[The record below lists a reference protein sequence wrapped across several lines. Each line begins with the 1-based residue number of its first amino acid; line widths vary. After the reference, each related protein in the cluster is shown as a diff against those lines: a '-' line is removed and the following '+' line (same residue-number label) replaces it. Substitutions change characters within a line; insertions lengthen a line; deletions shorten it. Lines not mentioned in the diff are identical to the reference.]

1 MEPRLTAKLRK
12 KLIYQ
17 IATTTTTIRKRMMA
31 KVASN
36 YHKQSPTP
44 SSSLAPH
51 TPSNPM
57 DASASTHPVW
67 NKHNRQSW
75 LVAMRQHGFHSMRT
89 VEARLKEYFVDEV
102 EMEAPPTDLP
112 VIVTEENLSME
123 KERCA
128 SGGLLKPDQKMKDTE
143 KDTVLEETNGKKRK
157 SSKLLCA
164 RPFGVMRG
172 HTAFLT
178 FATAGLAPRPDPN
191 A

>member
-1 MEPRLTAKLRK
+1 MEQTQRT
-12 KLIYQ
+12 
-17 IATTTTTIRKRMMA
+17 
-31 KVASN
+31 VA
-36 YHKQSPTP
+36 
-44 SSSLAPH
+44 
-51 TPSNPM
+51 
-57 DASASTHPVW
+57 
-67 NKHNRQSW
+67 
-75 LVAMRQHGFHSMRT
+75 AMRKHGFHSMRT